1 MKHLRR
7 FSAMHSLL
15 EQSNESLK
23 EELQDFCDTH
33 LAYLIDEGFKV
44 RISKFEGDDYHQIM
58 LGCATDGS
66 GYGNN
71 NRLWSEMKDQ
81 VLPFLHFL
89 FKDYELYYDNNAEPA
104 MGIVYRGS
112 SGIKQEELK
121 LDQVDDLPDNTEIS
135 TLFIRVVKKED
146 KEVKKSP
153 FRNF

>member
-7 FSAMHSLL
+7 FD
-15 EQSNESLK
+15 ESLK
-23 EELQDFCDTH
+23 DELQDFCDTN

-44 RISKFEGDDYHQIM
+44 RISKFEGDDFHQIM
-58 LGCATDGS
+58 IGYATDGS
-66 GYGNN
+66 GYGVNN
-71 NRLWSEMKDQ
+71 SLWSEMKDQ

-89 FKDYELYYDNNAEPA
+89 FKDYELYWDNGVEPA

-121 LDQVDDLPDNTEIS
+121 LDEVDDLPDDTKIS

-146 KEVKKSP
+146 KEVKKAW

>member
-7 FSAMHSLL
+7 FD
-15 EQSNESLK
+15 ESLK
-23 EELQDFCDTH
+23 DELQDFCETN
-33 LAYLIDEGFKV
+33 LAYLIDDGFKV

-58 LGCATDGS
+58 LGYATDGS

-89 FKDYELYYDNNAEPA
+89 FKDYELYWDNGVEPA
-104 MGIVYRGS
+104 MGIIYNGKNLY
-112 SGIKQEELK
+112 GETWNKQEELK
-121 LDQVDDLPDNTEIS
+121 LNQINDLPDDTEIA
-135 TLFIRVVKKED
+135 TLFIRVIKKGE
-146 KEVKKSP
+146 KVEKAW

>member
-7 FSAMHSLL
+7 F
-15 EQSNESLK
+15 NENLK
-23 EELQDFCDTH
+23 QQLQDFCETN

-44 RISKFEGDDYHQIM
+44 RISKFEGDDFHQIM
-58 LGCATDGS
+58 IGC
-66 GYGNN
+66 NE

-89 FKDYELYYDNNAEPA
+89 FKDYELYYDNGVEPA
-104 MGIVYRGS
+104 MGILYYFMASFRQMNLTLEK
-112 SGIKQEELK
+112 IN
-121 LDQVDDLPDNTEIS
+121 DLPDDTEIS

-146 KEVKKSP
+146 AVVKKAW

>member
-7 FSAMHSLL
+7 FD
-15 EQSNESLK
+15 ESLK
-23 EELQDFCDTH
+23 DELQGFCDTN

-44 RISKFEGDDYHQIM
+44 RISKFEGDDFHQIM
-58 LGCATDGS
+58 IGYATDGS
-66 GYGNN
+66 GYGVNN
-71 NRLWSEMKDQ
+71 SLWSEMKDQ

-89 FKDYELYYDNNAEPA
+89 FKDYELYWDNGVEPA

-121 LDQVDDLPDNTEIS
+121 LDEVDDLPDDTKIS

-146 KEVKKSP
+146 KEVKKAW

>member
-7 FSAMHSLL
+7 F
-15 EQSNESLK
+15 NESLK
-23 EELQDFCDTH
+23 DELQDFCETH
-33 LAYLIDEGFKV
+33 LAYLIDEGFRV

-58 LGCATDGS
+58 MGYATDGS

-71 NRLWSEMKDQ
+71 NRLWSEMKDH

-89 FKDYELYYDNNAEPA
+89 FKDYELYWDNAEPA
-104 MGIVYRGS
+104 MGIVYRVS

-121 LDQVDDLPDNTEIS
+121 LDEMDDLPDDTEIS

-146 KEVKKSP
+146 KIKKAWFSK
-153 FRNF
+153 

>member
-7 FSAMHSLL
+7 F
-15 EQSNESLK
+15 NESLK
-23 EELQDFCDTH
+23 EELQDFCETY

-58 LGCATDGS
+58 IGCGDEK
-66 GYGNN
+66 
-71 NRLWSEMKDQ
+71 NRLWSEMKDH

-89 FKDYELYYDNNAEPA
+89 FKDYELYWDNGAEAP
-104 MGIVYRGS
+104 MGIIFHFMASLRQMRITS
-112 SGIKQEELK
+112 LE
-121 LDQVDDLPDNTEIS
+121 QVNNLPDDTEVS

-146 KEVKKSP
+146 KEVKKAW

>member
-7 FSAMHSLL
+7 F
-15 EQSNESLK
+15 NESLK
-23 EELQDFCDTH
+23 EQLQDFCETN

-44 RISKFEGDDYHQIM
+44 RISKFEGDDFHQIM
-58 LGCATDGS
+58 IGC
-66 GYGNN
+66 GNE

-89 FKDYELYYDNNAEPA
+89 FKDYELYYDNGVEPA
-104 MGIVYRGS
+104 MGIIFHFMTSLR
-112 SGIKQEELK
+112 QMNLT
-121 LDQVDDLPDNTEIS
+121 LDKINDLPDNTEVS

-146 KEVKKSP
+146 KEVKKAW